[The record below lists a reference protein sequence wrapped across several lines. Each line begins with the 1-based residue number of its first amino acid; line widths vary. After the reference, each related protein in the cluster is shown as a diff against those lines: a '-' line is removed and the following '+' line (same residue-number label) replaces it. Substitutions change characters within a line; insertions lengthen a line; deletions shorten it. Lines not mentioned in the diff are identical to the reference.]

1 MLDIFSAFGLSSS
14 AGLNAYLPLFIA
26 GLMGRFTNLFTLG
39 EPWNTLENGWVL
51 LVIGILLLV
60 EFTVDKIPV
69 VDSIN
74 DTVQTAIRPVA
85 GALLFAASTNAI
97 NDLHPAF
104 GMVLGLLTAGVV
116 HGTKVVARPII
127 TGGTAGVGNAPV
139 SLAEDVLSAATAVT
153 AIILPALVVLFLL
166 LLLAPAI
173 WVFNRRRRRRA
184 PSPTP

>member
-1 MLDIFSAFGLSSS
+1 MKNSDAPYPTLPSGSHPATSQTRKSTIGAVLEIFSAFGLSSS

-51 LVIGILLLV
+51 LMIGILLLV

-74 DTVQTAIRPVA
+74 DTVQTIIRPVA

-104 GMVLGLLTAGVV
+104 GMILGLLL
-116 HGTKVVARPII
+116 
-127 TGGTAGVGNAPV
+127 
-139 SLAEDVLSAATAVT
+139 SL
-153 AIILPALVVLFLL
+153 IHI
-166 LLLAPAI
+166 
-173 WVFNRRRRRRA
+173 
-184 PSPTP
+184 